1 MQQRGKKVLSLIPL
15 NLDGHLFQWQDAKAQ
30 DVKSRLAANF
40 TGWENDNS
48 KFEAAFEKVVKALQ
62 TEDAGRE
69 APPDPKL

>member
-30 DVKSRLAANF
+30 DVKSRLAADF

-48 KFEAAFEKVVKALQ
+48 KFEAAFEKVVIGIA
-62 TEDAGRE
+62 D
-69 APPDPKL
+69 